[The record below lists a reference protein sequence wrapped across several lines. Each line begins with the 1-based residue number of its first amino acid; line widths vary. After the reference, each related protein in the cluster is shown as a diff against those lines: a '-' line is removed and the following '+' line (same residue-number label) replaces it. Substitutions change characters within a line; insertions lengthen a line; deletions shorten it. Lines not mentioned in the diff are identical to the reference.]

1 MTNFMNNDA
10 NQISE
15 IPKERRIELMIQ
27 AGRLSRPLKDE
38 FKERSKNSRKIAKRK
53 AAEKDKHARNATGIR
68 SAREATVFMAPKM
81 SMM

>member
-1 MTNFMNNDA
+1 MDKEKVQLSQEQIDQCIAILETLNNDA

-38 FKERSKNSRKIAKRK
+38 FKERSKNSRKIAKRRT
-53 AAEKDKHARNATGIR
+53 APSR
-68 SAREATVFMAPKM
+68 SGY
-81 SMM
+81 